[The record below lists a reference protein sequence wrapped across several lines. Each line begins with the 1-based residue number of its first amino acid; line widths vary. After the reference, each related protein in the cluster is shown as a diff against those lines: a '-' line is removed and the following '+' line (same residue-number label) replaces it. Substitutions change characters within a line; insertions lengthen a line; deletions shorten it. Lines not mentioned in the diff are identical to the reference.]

1 MEINDSVTQSHSNKS
16 FSFTKKCTAWN
27 VLSCE
32 TINLLPSL
40 PIANRIIRFI
50 KAAINLWYENNMQ
63 NLPLDI
69 NLNAILIDS
78 EARSCLFVFSMLG
91 YSL

>member
-1 MEINDSVTQSHSNKS
+1 MQKS
-16 FSFTKKCTAWN
+16 
-27 VLSCE
+27 
-32 TINLLPSL
+32 
-40 PIANRIIRFI
+40 PIAMD
-50 KAAINLWYENNMQ
+50 A
-63 NLPLDI
+63 LDI